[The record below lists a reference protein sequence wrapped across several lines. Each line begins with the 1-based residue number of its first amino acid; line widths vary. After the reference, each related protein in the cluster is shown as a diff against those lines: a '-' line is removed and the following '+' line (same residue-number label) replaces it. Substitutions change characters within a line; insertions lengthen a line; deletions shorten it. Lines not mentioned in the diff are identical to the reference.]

1 MSEHQFWNLLAK
13 KLTGE
18 AAEEDLEQLHQLM
31 KLNPELLYAAQ
42 HIEDL
47 WNLKS
52 LSTGNKEVE
61 AAFNRHLK
69 KLSGELPEK
78 EPITKKQLIKPNRWF
93 SLVKRFKWI
102 PISVF
107 SSIVLFLLVLLF
119 S

>member
-18 AAEEDLEQLHQLM
+18 AGEEDLEQLHQLM

-52 LSTGNKEVE
+52 LSNGNKDEE

-69 KLSGELPEK
+69 KLSGALPEK
-78 EPITKKQLIKPNRWF
+78 EPITKRQTIEGKGLF
-93 SLVKRFKWI
+93 SLVKKFKWI

-107 SSIVLFLLVLLF
+107 SSVAVF
-119 S
+119 